1 MTMRRISI
9 KGLIA
14 LFLLLSFQN
23 IANAQQTEISD
34 GFAVSRVGLIDLNYV
49 LRNASATLRVRELL
63 DEKKAEFS
71 SEFQVKEAKLLER
84 ERELNL
90 RRSILSES
98 DFNVEVQAFQNDVA
112 VIQREIQFKRNS
124 LDKAFQD
131 AQDNLRNLA
140 IEIVTQIAQSEQL
153 DMVMTKETALIF
165 RPNLNITDRVLAIL
179 DERTKNAR
187 IEVGELPF

>member
-1 MTMRRISI
+1 MLHPSF

-14 LFLLLSFQN
+14 LCFLFTTPNLSL
-23 IANAQQTEISD
+23 AQQTDIRD
-34 GFAVSRVGLIDLNYV
+34 DFAVSRVALIDLNFV
-49 LRNASATLRVRELL
+49 LRNASATVKVRELL

-71 SEFQVKEAKLLER
+71 SEFQVKEAELLER

-90 RRSILSES
+90 RRSLLSEA

-112 VIQREIQFKRNS
+112 AIQREIQFKRNS

-140 IEIVTQIAQSEQL
+140 IEIVTQIAQNEQL

>member
-1 MTMRRISI
+1 MLHPSL
-9 KGLIA
+9 KGLIVLCF
-14 LFLLLSFQN
+14 LFATPNLSL
-23 IANAQQTEISD
+23 AQQTDIRD
-34 GFAVSRVGLIDLNYV
+34 DFAVSRVALIDLNFV
-49 LRNASATLRVRELL
+49 LRNASATVKVRELL

-71 SEFQVKEAKLLER
+71 SEFQIKEAELLER

-90 RRSILSES
+90 RRSLLSEA
-98 DFNVEVQAFQNDVA
+98 DFNIEVQAFQNDVA
-112 VIQREIQFKRNS
+112 AIQREIQFKRNS

-140 IEIVTQIAQSEQL
+140 IEIVTQIAQNEQL

>member
-1 MTMRRISI
+1 MGRIAF

-14 LFLLLSFQN
+14 LFFWLASHN
-23 IANAQQTEISD
+23 VAWAQQTSISD
-34 GFAVSRVGLIDLNYV
+34 DFSVSRVGLIDLNYV

-71 SEFQVKEAKLLER
+71 SEFQVKEADLLAR

-90 RRSILSES
+90 RRSILSEA
-98 DFNVEVQAFQNDVA
+98 DFNVEIQAFQNDVA

-153 DMVMTKETALIF
+153 DMVMPKEAALIF

>member
-1 MTMRRISI
+1 MIHPSF

-14 LFLLLSFQN
+14 LCFLFTTPNLSL
-23 IANAQQTEISD
+23 AQQTDIRD
-34 GFAVSRVGLIDLNYV
+34 DFAVSRVALIDLNFV
-49 LRNASATLRVRELL
+49 LRNASATVKVRELL

-71 SEFQVKEAKLLER
+71 SEFQVKEAELLER

-90 RRSILSES
+90 RRSLLSEA

-112 VIQREIQFKRNS
+112 AIQREIQFKRNS

-140 IEIVTQIAQSEQL
+140 IEIVTQIAQNEQL

>member
-14 LFLLLSFQN
+14 LFLLLACQN
-23 IANAQQTEISD
+23 VANAQQTEISD

>member
-1 MTMRRISI
+1 MRQNAL
-9 KGLIA
+9 KCLIA
-14 LFLLLSFQN
+14 FGLLLASHQVSL
-23 IANAQQTEISD
+23 AQQTDIRED
-34 GFAVSRVGLIDLNYV
+34 FDVSRAALIDLNFV
-49 LRNASATLRVRELL
+49 LRNASATVKVRELL

-71 SEFQVKEAKLLER
+71 AEFQIKEAELLER

-90 RRSILSES
+90 RRSILSEA

-112 VIQREIQFKRNS
+112 AIQREIQFKRNS

-179 DERTKNAR
+179 NERTKNAR

>member
-1 MTMRRISI
+1 MLHPSL
-9 KGLIA
+9 KGLIVLCF
-14 LFLLLSFQN
+14 LFATPNLSL
-23 IANAQQTEISD
+23 AQQADIRD
-34 GFAVSRVGLIDLNYV
+34 DFAVSRVALIDLNFV
-49 LRNASATLRVRELL
+49 LRNASATVKVRELL

-71 SEFQVKEAKLLER
+71 SEFQVKEAELLER

-90 RRSILSES
+90 RRSLLSEA
-98 DFNVEVQAFQNDVA
+98 DFNIEVQAFQNDVA
-112 VIQREIQFKRNS
+112 AIQREIQFKRNS

-140 IEIVTQIAQSEQL
+140 IEIVTQIAQNEQL
-153 DMVMTKETALIF
+153 DMVMTKETSLIF